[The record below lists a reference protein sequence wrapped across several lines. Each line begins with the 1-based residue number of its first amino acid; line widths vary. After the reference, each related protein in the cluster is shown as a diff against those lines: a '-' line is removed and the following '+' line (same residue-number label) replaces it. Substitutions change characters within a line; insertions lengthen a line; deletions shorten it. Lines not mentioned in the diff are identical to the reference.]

1 MIRAVLMATALMVAC
16 TSSAAAHKASDSYLQ
31 LTIYAVGADGRWD
44 IALRDLEQAIG
55 LDGNGD
61 GAITWG
67 ELNGRRDA
75 VAAYALPRLAL
86 TAQGASCRLQP
97 GAQQVDHHSDGAYV
111 VLWFRAECPAAPV
124 ELGITY
130 RLLFDLDP
138 LHRGLVRIAGGE
150 QLHTFMLSPEQ
161 PSVTIAVRASPDL
174 PAQLASFA
182 WQGIWHIWHGF
193 DHVLFLISL
202 LLPAVL
208 CRRDGHWQG
217 IGSFR
222 MALLEV
228 AKVVTAFTLAHSLT
242 LTLASLGLIAL
253 PARLVESAIAVSVV
267 TAALN
272 NIWPVVD
279 RRLWLFAFGFGLV
292 HGLGFASVLLDLGLP
307 RMPCWCP
314 CSPSISVSSW
324 GSWRSWPSFCRWHS
338 CCARPASIPG
348 SSSRVVPPPSPP
360 SPPCGWWSA
369 RWTCRSSSNRRP
381 P

>member
-1 MIRAVLMATALMVAC
+1 MIRAVLLAMGLMVAC
-16 TSSAAAHKASDSYLQ
+16 AASAAAHKASDSYLQ
-31 LTIYAVGADGRWD
+31 LTINPTGVDSRWD

-67 ELNGRRDA
+67 ELDGRSDA
-75 VAAYALPRLAL
+75 IAAYALPRLAL
-86 TAQGASCRLQP
+86 TAQGASCRLEP

-111 VLWFRAECPAAPV
+111 VLWFQAACPAAPE

-150 QLHTFMLSPEQ
+150 QLHTAVLSPEQ
-161 PSVTIAVRASPDL
+161 PSTIVAVRASPDL
-174 PAQLASFA
+174 SAQLASFA
-182 WQGIWHIWHGF
+182 RQGIWHIWHGF
-193 DHVLFLISL
+193 DHILFLISL

-208 CRRDGHWQG
+208 CRRDGRWQG
-217 IGSFR
+217 IASFR
-222 MALLEV
+222 TALLEV

-253 PARLVESAIAVSVV
+253 PGRLVESAIAVSVV
-267 TAALN
+267 AAALN
-272 NIWPVVD
+272 NIWPLVS

-307 RMPCWCP
+307 RHAMLLPLLAFNLGVELGQLAIVAVFLP
-314 CSPSISVSSW
+314 LAFLLRQTSLYPRYVLQG
-324 GSWRSWPSFCRWHS
+324 GSTAIAAIAAFWLVER
-338 CCARPASIPG
+338 ALDLAIL
-348 SSSRVVPPPSPP
+348 
-360 SPPCGWWSA
+360 
-369 RWTCRSSSNRRP
+369 
-381 P
+381 